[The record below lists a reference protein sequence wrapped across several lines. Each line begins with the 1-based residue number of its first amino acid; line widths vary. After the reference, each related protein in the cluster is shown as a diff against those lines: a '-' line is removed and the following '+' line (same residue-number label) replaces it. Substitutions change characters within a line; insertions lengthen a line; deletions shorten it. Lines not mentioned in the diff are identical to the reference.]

1 MRCIMAGQA
10 GVEEMQ
16 CYTYTKE
23 ITGDNYTEPLRIPNQ
38 FTIEGELRLYGHVPL
53 YNYGG
58 KMSGT
63 FENTVYS
70 GDEMPGSA
78 TLTISESAQ
87 YITVSAP
94 YGFMHGNTVRVLLL
108 KTRNS

>member
-1 MRCIMAGQA
+1 MAGQA

-23 ITGDNYTEPLRIPNQ
+23 ISTANYTEPLRIPNQ

-63 FENTVYS
+63 FENTVYA

-87 YITVSAP
+87 YITVAAP
-94 YGFMHGNTVRVLLL
+94 YGFMHGNTCLLY
-108 KTRNS
+108 TSDAADE